1 MRKFIWIKTAG
12 FSLAMFASSAF
23 AQSAPAAK
31 DVAVSP
37 VVTKMMAF
45 DKNKDGKLSR
55 EELTDERLVRLFEMA
70 DVDKDGVVTR
80 DELSAMAAKLDAEVP
95 AGRGG
100 RGGPGGG
107 GPVGP
112 GGGGPGGFDGG
123 PGGGGP
129 GGGGPGG
136 GGPGG
141 GGPGGGGPGF
151 GGPGGGRG
159 PGGRGMMPQP
169 GQILPPMLQE
179 NLNLTDDQKK
189 QVAELQKDVDAK
201 LAKILSPEQLNQMKQ
216 MRQRGGGF
224 GGPGGGGP
232 GGGGPGGGGP
242 GGGGPGGPGG
252 GGPGG
257 NGPGGGGPGGGGN
270 RPPR

>member
-1 MRKFIWIKTAG
+1 MRNLISMKTAAVS
-12 FSLAMFASSAF
+12 FAMFASSAM
-23 AQSAPAAK
+23 AQPAPAAK
-31 DVAVSP
+31 DAVVSP

-55 EELTDERLVRLFEMA
+55 DEMTDERLLRLFELA
-70 DVDKDGVVTR
+70 DVDKDGIVTR
-80 DELSAMAAKLDAEVP
+80 EELTAMAAKLDAEMP
-95 AGRGG
+95 AGRGRGGPGGGDGGG

-107 GPVGP
+107 GPRGL

-123 PGGGGP
+123 PGGP
-129 GGGGPGG
+129 GGGGPG
-136 GGPGG
+136 
-141 GGPGGGGPGF
+141 
-151 GGPGGGRG
+151 G

-189 QVAELQKDVDAK
+189 QVADLQKDVDAK

-216 MRQRGGGF
+216 MRQRGPGF
-224 GGPGGGGP
+224 
-232 GGGGPGGGGP
+232 GGPGGGGP

-257 NGPGGGGPGGGGN
+257 GGPAGGGN